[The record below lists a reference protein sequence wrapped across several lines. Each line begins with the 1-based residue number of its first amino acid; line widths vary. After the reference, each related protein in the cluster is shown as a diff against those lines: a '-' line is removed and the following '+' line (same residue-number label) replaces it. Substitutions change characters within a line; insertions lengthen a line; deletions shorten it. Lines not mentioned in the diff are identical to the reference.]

1 MQGVPQKDLNKVL
14 LFLQQHPS
22 DESDECYSIVLKIGL
37 SLSAKKKERAITQKE
52 HILKFTKKEIDSM
65 PEPIRILLLYGEY
78 EIKYA
83 VYNNSY
89 HASFRRDGYNIQ
101 VSSKNLDTLRKKF
114 LKAASEYVRKEKV
127 QKEDTSTPFFKDFVN
142 EWLNIRAVKIKE
154 STYHGYVNVI
164 NSQLLPTFGEQRLN
178 KITRADVQAFLTNLL
193 NDEKFRTA
201 QKAKVMLNSVFEL
214 AVEDFGI
221 KSPMAKI
228 ELAHYEVKKGRSLS
242 KEEEKTTVDYCIL
255 HKDNPACSAILILL
269 YSGMRVGELAS
280 AVLYDNYIEC
290 ETKKTRKG
298 YAKEF
303 RKIPLSPMF
312 QKILPYID
320 FEKAK
325 TASSYTVNN
334 TVKKIIAGRHTH
346 ELRYTFITRAKE
358 CGCNLELVML
368 WDGHKYDGAVKSSA
382 VDRGYTTYSDEYYF
396 GEIEKIN
403 YES

>member
-52 HILKFTKKEIDSM
+52 HILKFTKKKIDSM

-127 QKEDTSTPFFKDFVN
+127 HKEDTSTPFFKDFVN

-178 KITRADVQAFLTNLL
+178 KITRADVQAFLTNLV

-228 ELAHYEVKKGRSLS
+228 ELAH
-242 KEEEKTTVDYCIL
+242 
-255 HKDNPACSAILILL
+255 
-269 YSGMRVGELAS
+269 
-280 AVLYDNYIEC
+280 
-290 ETKKTRKG
+290 
-298 YAKEF
+298 
-303 RKIPLSPMF
+303 
-312 QKILPYID
+312 
-320 FEKAK
+320 
-325 TASSYTVNN
+325 
-334 TVKKIIAGRHTH
+334 
-346 ELRYTFITRAKE
+346 
-358 CGCNLELVML
+358 
-368 WDGHKYDGAVKSSA
+368 
-382 VDRGYTTYSDEYYF
+382 
-396 GEIEKIN
+396 
-403 YES
+403 